1 MPQPHQPP
9 PPARDP
15 LAELLFTAAGEA
27 IGYWLEARGKLSQ
40 PIRSLEKHEL
50 MGMAWAAVSTYQ
62 HKRQELERQEAV
74 ERSVRPLP
82 DAPLGM

>member
-1 MPQPHQPP
+1 MPRQPP

-27 IGYWLEARGKLSQ
+27 IGHWLEARGKLSQ

-50 MGMAWAAVSTYQ
+50 MGMAWAAVSTYLD
-62 HKRQELERQEAV
+62 KRQELELQEAA
-74 ERSVRPLP
+74 ERSARPLP
-82 DAPLGM
+82 GGPLGM